1 MGYVHDEHIEKPI
14 RITRLLHSS
23 INADNYWP
31 CISFDI
37 KMNILPGFY
46 NICRNTSPWSTQD
59 SPNILR
65 EVGKAGMGPKKVS
78 GTASELQN
86 TEEDKEE
93 EEEEEEEPELSSI
106 STPWMAS
113 IPSA

>member
-37 KMNILPGFY
+37 KMNILPRFY

-65 EVGKAGMGPKKVS
+65 EVGKAGMGPKK

-93 EEEEEEEPELSSI
+93 EEEEEEEKQELSST

>member
-65 EVGKAGMGPKKVS
+65 EVGKAVS

>member
-37 KMNILPGFY
+37 KMNILPRFY

-65 EVGKAGMGPKKVS
+65 EVGKAVS

-93 EEEEEEEPELSSI
+93 EEEEEEEKQELSST

>member
-37 KMNILPGFY
+37 KMNILPRFY
-46 NICRNTSPWSTQD
+46 NICRNTSPWSIQD

-65 EVGKAGMGPKKVS
+65 EVGKA

-93 EEEEEEEPELSSI
+93 EEEEEEEERELSST

-113 IPSA
+113 IPPA